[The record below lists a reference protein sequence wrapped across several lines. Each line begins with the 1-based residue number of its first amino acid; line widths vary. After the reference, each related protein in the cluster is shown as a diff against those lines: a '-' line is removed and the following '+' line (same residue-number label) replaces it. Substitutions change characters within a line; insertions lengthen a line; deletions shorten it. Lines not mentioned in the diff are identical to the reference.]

1 MTDSRKIEGELYIA
15 TYGGIT
21 ERSPKKRNQIWKE
34 IKDNKELLADAIQV
48 IRNKWN
54 DGDTLKSLTIS
65 EAILMSI
72 TTKDHAPEEIYEKL
86 IEEVYRSKDI
96 ARITFNAPWLGWQ
109 GNSFLLISLWNKEF
123 PLTKEQK
130 SFTVREALEKVN
142 NNITHGYGEYDI
154 RYYILRNSNW
164 SEEEKARLLKDF
176 YPRQEEYEEV
186 LDAWEWGIVNEG
198 LGYGPVLEKAELYE
212 YSYDQIHLNYQ
223 NQEVADNLWS
233 EIEFCRQMHKLR
245 TWESISVQKKNT
257 LPIPKD

>member
-1 MTDSRKIEGELYIA
+1 MTDSKKIEGELYIA

-34 IKDNKELLADAIQV
+34 IKDNKELLLDAIQV

-54 DGDTLKSLTIS
+54 DGDTLKSLAIS
-65 EAILMSI
+65 EAILTSAV
-72 TTKDHAPEEIYEKL
+72 TEDKAPDEIYKKL
-86 IEEVYRSKDI
+86 AEEVFSNKDI
-96 ARITFNAPWLGWQ
+96 ARIALTAPGFGDQ
-109 GNSFLLISLWNKEF
+109 GISFLLICLWKEDF
-123 PLTKEQK
+123 YLTEDQK
-130 SFTVREALEKVN
+130 QFVVSEAKEKVN

-154 RYYILRNSNW
+154 RYYILKSENW
-164 SEEEKARLLKDF
+164 TEEEKARLLKDF

-198 LGYGPVLEKAELYE
+198 LSYGPALEKSELYE

-223 NQEVADNLWS
+223 NQEVADSLWS

-257 LPIPKD
+257 LPIPKN

>member
-1 MTDSRKIEGELYIA
+1 MTDSKKIEGELYIA

-34 IKDNKELLADAIQV
+34 IKDNKELLLDAIQV

-54 DGDTLKSLTIS
+54 DGDTLKSLAIS
-65 EAILMSI
+65 EAILTSAV
-72 TTKDHAPEEIYEKL
+72 TEDKAPDEIYKKL
-86 IEEVYRSKDI
+86 AEEVFSNKDI
-96 ARITFNAPWLGWQ
+96 ARIALTAPGFGDQ
-109 GNSFLLISLWNKEF
+109 GSSFLLICLWKEDF
-123 PLTKEQK
+123 YLTEDQK
-130 SFTVREALEKVN
+130 QFVVSEAKEKVN

-154 RYYILRNSNW
+154 RYYILKNENW
-164 SEEEKARLLKDF
+164 TEEEKARLLKDF

-198 LGYGPVLEKAELYE
+198 LSYGPALEKSELYE

-223 NQEVADNLWS
+223 NQEVADSLWS

-257 LPIPKD
+257 LPIPKN